1 MGKWIHIIVNP
12 AAGKPE
18 PILNTL
24 NTIFRAAGVRWDV
37 SITHESGEAHRYAL
51 EAAKAGAD
59 VVAAYGGDGTVM
71 EAAMA
76 LRDAQTP
83 LAILPG
89 GTANL
94 MAVELGIPKN
104 LAKAAE
110 IACSETSQIRQVDMG
125 QLGTDKYFIL
135 RVGVGFAARKVAYA
149 DRQLKDRFG
158 ILAYSIAA
166 LKALKDTNKA
176 HYKLILDGK
185 QVEVEGLTCLVENAG
200 NMGVSWASPTHKISV
215 GDGLLDVVIVRST
228 AFIAMITSADAY
240 SVQKPDESFFYH
252 WQAREIVID
261 TTPPQ
266 PVQVDGELAG
276 ETPITVRVVPNAV
289 RVLVPEE

>member
-1 MGKWIHIIVNP
+1 MGKRIHIIVNP

-24 NTIFRAAGVRWDV
+24 NGVFRAAGIGWDV
-37 SITHESGEAHRYAL
+37 SITQESGDAHRYAL
-51 EAAKAGAD
+51 EAAQSGAH

-76 LRDAQTP
+76 LRETQTP

-94 MAVELGIPKN
+94 MAVEMGIPRD

-110 IACSETSQIRQVDMG
+110 IACSETSQVRQVDMG
-125 QLGTDKYFIL
+125 RLGADKYFIL
-135 RVGVGFAARKVAYA
+135 RVGIGFAARKVAYA

-176 HYKLILDGK
+176 HYRLVLDGE
-185 QVEVEGLTCLVENAG
+185 QVEVEGLTCLVDNAG
-200 NMGVSWASPTHKISV
+200 NVGVSGISPVRGISV
-215 GDGLLDVVIVRST
+215 SDGLLDVIIARST
-228 AFIAMITSADAY
+228 AFIKLITEGSTLSDH
-240 SVQKPDESFFYH
+240 KPDADLFYH
-252 WQAREIVID
+252 WQAREVTIE
-261 TTPPQ
+261 TTPAQ
-266 PVQVDGELAG
+266 PVQVDGEMAG
-276 ETPITVRVVPNAV
+276 ETPVTVRVVPNAV
-289 RVLVPEE
+289 RVLVSEQ